1 MKIVFTRHARERMK
15 ERGISRKDIIKALE
29 NPTKIGYDK
38 DGKLLVKKV
47 YEKQNKERLVLIVAK
62 ILENKC
68 DIITVIDSSKVKK
81 YL

>member
-1 MKIVFTRHARERMK
+1 MK
-15 ERGISRKDIIKALE
+15 ERGISQKDIVKALE

-47 YEKQNKERLVLIVAK
+47 YEKQNKERLLLIAAK

>member
-1 MKIVFTRHARERMK
+1 MIVFTRHARERMK

-47 YEKQNKERLVLIVAK
+47 YEKQNKERLLLIAAK

-68 DIITVIDSSKVKK
+68 NIITVIDSLKVKK